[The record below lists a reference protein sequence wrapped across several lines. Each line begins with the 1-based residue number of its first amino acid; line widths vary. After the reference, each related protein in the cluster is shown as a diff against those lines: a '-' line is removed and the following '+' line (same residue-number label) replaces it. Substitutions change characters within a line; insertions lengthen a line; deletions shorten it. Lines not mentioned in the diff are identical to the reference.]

1 MDNTLPIDPRLA
13 DIGAG
18 LPFQTLVFG
27 QVFEARAEAFV
38 VATLVQEHAEGI
50 VGRYYGTRLRGIAAD
65 DRFVPW
71 RTIPLGEVRWDEKQG
86 WVQVGSVAA

>member
-38 VATLVQEHAEGI
+38 VATLVQDGFEASQPTIGSSHGEPSRSAKSAGMKSR
-50 VGRYYGTRLRGIAAD
+50 VGFRLG
-65 DRFVPW
+65 
-71 RTIPLGEVRWDEKQG
+71 L
-86 WVQVGSVAA
+86 